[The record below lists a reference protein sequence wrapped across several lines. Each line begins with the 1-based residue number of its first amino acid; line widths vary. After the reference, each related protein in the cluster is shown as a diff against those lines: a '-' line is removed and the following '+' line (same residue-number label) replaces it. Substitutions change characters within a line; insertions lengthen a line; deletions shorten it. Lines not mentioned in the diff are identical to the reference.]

1 MGPKNTGRTSTP
13 MTTITGERIN
23 GWNDVRN
30 SDGSY
35 AGSNQAVT
43 GGTKQ
48 YDAGGNYK
56 GFRDNNGNQYD
67 ASGNLAPNHDPYSK

>member
-13 MTTITGERIN
+13 MTTLTGERMN

-43 GGTKQ
+43 GGTQ
-48 YDAGGNYK
+48 HYDSSGNPSGFTDTK
-56 GFRDNNGNQYD
+56 GNHYD
-67 ASGNLAPNHDPYSK
+67 ASGNLAPNHDFYSK